1 MTPYQFKKHQEAL
14 NMTNRELA
22 ESLQVTISAVDRWRA
37 GARGIPGPVR
47 VAINLL
53 LDRRPK

>member
-1 MTPYQFKKHQEAL
+1 MTPYQFREHQKAL
-14 NMTNRELA
+14 NMTNKEMA
-22 ESLQVTISAVDRWRA
+22 DALQVTISAVDRWRA
-37 GARGIPGPVR
+37 GARNIPGPVR

>member
-14 NMTNRELA
+14 AMTNKDLA
-22 ESLQVTISAVDRWRA
+22 EALQVTISAVDRWRA
-37 GARGIPGPVR
+37 GARNIPGPVR

-53 LDRRPK
+53 LDRRLK